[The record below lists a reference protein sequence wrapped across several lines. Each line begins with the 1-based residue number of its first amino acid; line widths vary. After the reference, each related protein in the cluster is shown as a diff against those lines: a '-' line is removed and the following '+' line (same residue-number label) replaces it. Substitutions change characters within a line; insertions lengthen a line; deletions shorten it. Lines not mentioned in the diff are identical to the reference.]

1 MKCITLFLCHW
12 RTLVD
17 TLEERQKTLVEHVS
31 NMSSMLTDWEINA
44 EKKKEWHLASRIL
57 DRSFLVFFIV
67 GLIVSSLAIFLQIP
81 WAFWR
86 ERIVRLELW
95 RFTLQTKIAHDY
107 ICVVSLIPSYSFL
120 SGRVANIVFLRM

>member
-1 MKCITLFLCHW
+1 M
-12 RTLVD
+12 D

-81 WAFWR
+81 
-86 ERIVRLELW
+86 
-95 RFTLQTKIAHDY
+95 
-107 ICVVSLIPSYSFL
+107 
-120 SGRVANIVFLRM
+120 